1 MTYVLLIAGF
11 AALIKGADYFVDG
24 ASGIAKFLKIP
35 SILIGLTIVAFGTS
49 SPEAA
54 VSISA
59 ALKGNNGIALG
70 NVLGSNIFNISV
82 IIGITALIFP
92 LDVHKQTMRKEI
104 PLTLLAGVALL
115 ILSAD
120 GFLKEGQSLL
130 LDRADGLILLL
141 FFIVFVYY
149 IIEAALN
156 SKDSQEN
163 YLPEND
169 HETPK
174 LGLNILYTL
183 GGLLAILIGGN
194 WVVNS
199 SIEIATS
206 FGISQTII
214 GLTIV
219 AVGTSLPELITSV
232 TAARKKNTD
241 IAIGNIVGSNIFN
254 IFFILGASALI
265 SPIAIDSHLMLELF
279 LNIAM
284 TIVLLIFS
292 RSQNKIVRWEGIAFI
307 LLYILYMAYLL
318 L

>member
-82 IIGITALIFP
+82 IIGITALIYP

-120 GFLKEGQSLL
+120 GILKEGQSLL

-156 SKDSQEN
+156 SKDNQEN

-174 LGLNILYTL
+174 LGLNILYTV
-183 GGLLAILIGGN
+183 GGLIAILIGGN

-254 IFFILGASALI
+254 IFFILGVSALI
-265 SPIAIDSHLMLELF
+265 SPIAIDSHLMLELI

-292 RSQNKIVRWEGIAFI
+292 RSHNKIVRWEGIAFI

>member
-59 ALKGNNGIALG
+59 AIKGNNGITLG

-82 IIGITALIFP
+82 ILGIAALILP

-104 PLTLLAGVALL
+104 PLTLLAGVSLL

-120 GFLKEGQSLL
+120 GVLKEGQSLL

-141 FFIVFVYY
+141 FFIVFLYY

-156 SKDSQEN
+156 SKDTQEN

-174 LGLNILYTL
+174 LGMNILYTI
-183 GGLLAILIGGN
+183 GGLVAILIGGN

-199 SIEIATS
+199 SIEIAIN
-206 FGISQTII
+206 FGVSQTII

-232 TAARKKNTD
+232 AAARKKNTD

-254 IFFILGASALI
+254 IFFILGVSAVI
-265 SPIAIDSHLMLELF
+265 SPIEIDAHLMLELF

>member
-156 SKDSQEN
+156 SKDTQEN

>member
-1 MTYVLLIAGF
+1 MTYILLFAGF

-24 ASGIAKFLKIP
+24 ASGIAKILKIP

-70 NVLGSNIFNISV
+70 NILGSNIFNISV
-82 IIGITALIFP
+82 IIGITAMIFP

-120 GFLKEGQSLL
+120 GFLKDGQSLL
-130 LDRADGLILLL
+130 LDRADGAILLL
-141 FFIVFVYY
+141 FFAVFVYY

-156 SKDSQEN
+156 SKDPQEN

-169 HETPK
+169 HDTPK
-174 LGLNILYTL
+174 LGLNLLYTA
-183 GGLLAILIGGN
+183 GGLVAILVGGN

-206 FGISQTII
+206 FGVSQTII

-254 IFFILGASALI
+254 IFFVLGASAFI
-265 SPIAIDSHLMLELF
+265 SPILIDPSLMLELF
-279 LNIAM
+279 MNIAL
-284 TIVLLIFS
+284 TIVLLAFS
-292 RSQNKIVRWEGIAFI
+292 RSHSKIVKWEGGVFIA
-307 LLYILYMAYLL
+307 LYILYVAYLL

>member
-59 ALKGNNGIALG
+59 AIKGNNGIALG

-82 IIGITALIFP
+82 ILGITALILP

-104 PLTLLAGVALL
+104 PLTLLAGVSLL

-120 GFLKEGQSLL
+120 GVLKEGQSLL

-141 FFIVFVYY
+141 FFIVFLYY

-156 SKDSQEN
+156 SKDTQEN

-169 HETPK
+169 HETTK
-174 LGLNILYTL
+174 LGLNILYTI
-183 GGLLAILIGGN
+183 GGLVAILIGGN

-199 SIEIATS
+199 SIEIAIN
-206 FGISQTII
+206 FGVSQTII

-232 TAARKKNTD
+232 AAARKKNTD

-254 IFFILGASALI
+254 IFFILGVSAVI
-265 SPIAIDSHLMLELF
+265 SPIEIDAHLMLELF

>member
-199 SIEIATS
+199 SIEIAES

>member
-59 ALKGNNGIALG
+59 AIKGNNGIALG

-82 IIGITALIFP
+82 ILGITALILP

-104 PLTLLAGVALL
+104 PLTLLAGVSLL

-120 GFLKEGQSLL
+120 GVLKEGQSLL

-141 FFIVFVYY
+141 FFIVFLYY

-156 SKDSQEN
+156 SKDTQEN

-169 HETPK
+169 HETTK
-174 LGLNILYTL
+174 LGLNILYTI
-183 GGLLAILIGGN
+183 GGLVAILIGGN

-199 SIEIATS
+199 SIEIATN
-206 FGISQTII
+206 FGVSQTII

-232 TAARKKNTD
+232 AAARKKNTD

-254 IFFILGASALI
+254 IFFILGVSAVI
-265 SPIAIDSHLMLELF
+265 SPIEIDAHLMLELF

-292 RSQNKIVRWEGIAFI
+292 RSQSKIVRWEGIAFI